1 MKEQLHTIPIS
12 DAMANAGECPFC
24 YIEQK
29 TEEHMM
35 DFVLGHGASY
45 MEADI
50 RDMTDREGFCRAHF
64 KKMFD
69 YGNSL
74 GNAWIL
80 KTLMKRHEE
89 EMDHVW
95 KSFRPDAAAKRS
107 SLFGKKTDG
116 SSNSIVEW
124 INRRESTCFICNSV
138 KNTFQAY
145 MKTFFSMYKKD
156 VDFRAQVANT
166 KGASYMEADIRDMTD
181 REGFCRAHF
190 KKMFD
195 YGNSLGNAWILK
207 TLMKRHEEEMD
218 HVWKSFRPDAAAKR
232 SSLFGKKTDGSSN
245 SIVEWINRRE
255 STCFICNSVKNT
267 FQAYMKTFFS
277 MYKKDVDFRAQVAN
291 TKGFCLDH
299 FKVLCEGA
307 DEQLSGEEKK
317 EFYATV
323 LPLMKENF
331 HRVYEDVAWF
341 IEKYDYKNK
350 DADWKDSKDAIQRGM
365 QKLRGSDPSLPPH
378 VLKK

>member
-24 YIEQK
+24 YIEK
-29 TEEHMM
+29 RTEDHMM

-80 KTLMKRHEE
+80 KTLYKRHLE
-89 EMDHVW
+89 EMDREFKHF
-95 KSFRPDAAAKRS
+95 KPQQA
-107 SLFGKKTDG
+107 GKKGLFSKKEAGD
-116 SSNSIVEW
+116 NSIVDW
-124 INRRESTCFICNSV
+124 INRREESCFICTSV
-138 KNTFQAY
+138 EKTFGAY
-145 MKTFFSMYKKD
+145 MKTFFNMYKSDKD
-156 VDFRAQVANT
+156 
-166 KGASYMEADIRDMTD
+166 
-181 REGFCRAHF
+181 F
-190 KKMFD
+190 KKQ
-195 YGNSLGNAWILK
+195 
-207 TLMKRHEEEMD
+207 
-218 HVWKSFRPDAAAKR
+218 
-232 SSLFGKKTDGSSN
+232 
-245 SIVEWINRRE
+245 
-255 STCFICNSVKNT
+255 VKE
-267 FQAYMKTFFS
+267 
-277 MYKKDVDFRAQVAN
+277 
-291 TKGFCLDH
+291 TKGFCLSH

-307 DEQLSGEEKK
+307 DAALSEKERE
-317 EFYATV
+317 EFYAAM
-323 LPLMKENF
+323 LPLMQENF
-331 HRVYEDVAWF
+331 SRIYEDVAWF

-350 DADWKDSKDAIQRGM
+350 DADWKDSKDAIQRSM